1 MFSDKVIPSYYA
13 TYHIKKNSQKMM
25 NKLITKIC
33 KVLFQGEKQRQ
44 KVEIVNNDNI
54 ICCETLLRL
63 TGDDVVLLF
72 LFFAIV
78 FFFSILYRCD
88 ASKIITLDPLTG
100 NDKYGIINFQS
111 RVSGYKKMVENNQR
125 ILFTWRFPRPRFC
138 LPLALHMMARYQI
151 SLVSTSPDTSYLFRD
166 SSSKTNQHFLD
177 SKESYSPQVKSLQ
190 KLFNFLIYILCFSTN
205 KMFSCFRF
213 YFL

>member
-33 KVLFQGEKQRQ
+33 KVLFQGENQRQ

-54 ICCETLLRL
+54 ICCETLLQL

-125 ILFTWRFPRPRFC
+125 ILFTWRYPRPRFC
-138 LPLALHMMARYQI
+138 LPSALHMTHDGSIPHIFGLNQPRY
-151 SLVSTSPDTSYLFRD
+151 VTSVQGQQQQDQPTFPR
-166 SSSKTNQHFLD
+166 
-177 SKESYSPQVKSLQ
+177 LQ
-190 KLFNFLIYILCFSTN
+190 GKLFTTGKKSPKVI
-205 KMFSCFRF
+205 
-213 YFL
+213 